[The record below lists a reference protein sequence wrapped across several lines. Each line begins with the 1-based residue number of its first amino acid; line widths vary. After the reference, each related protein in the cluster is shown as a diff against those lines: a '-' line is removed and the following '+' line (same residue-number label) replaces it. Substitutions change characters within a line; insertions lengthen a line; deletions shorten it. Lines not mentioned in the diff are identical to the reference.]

1 MRWTGTIEAATT
13 CDTSITSV
21 DFLPT
26 FAALT
31 GAELPNPQPVD
42 GIDVTNLITGS
53 KVKERSIFWHYP
65 LYLKG
70 SGLEFEVPGGKTFSR
85 RGFPSTSL
93 RKGQWKMI
101 EFLETD
107 TVGLYNLEDDPAEQ
121 NNLADSMPKLVAQL
135 RAEIDAWRQ
144 KTKAPIPR
152 ERNPGGVLD

>member
-1 MRWTGTIEAATT
+1 MRWTGTIEAGTT
-13 CDTSITSV
+13 CDTPITSV

-26 FAALT
+26 FAALI

-53 KVKERSIFWHYP
+53 KVKVRSIFCHYP

-70 SGLEFEVPGGKTFSR
+70 SGLEFEVPGGKTYSR

-107 TVGLYNLEDDPAEQ
+107 TVGL
-121 NNLADSMPKLVAQL
+121 
-135 RAEIDAWRQ
+135 
-144 KTKAPIPR
+144 
-152 ERNPGGVLD
+152 